1 MVQSEDN
8 FYEIDLN
15 DDIKVSQDD
24 QDKLKGDAT
33 LLTKYV
39 VLIWTLQLSLFAK
52 DVRPAPDILHRVF
65 LAHCSYRLGNTKRKV
80 NKFIEFEPPIYLL
93 KMRIEKSKRFLPTH
107 LCQEICSVN

>member
-33 LLTKYV
+33 LLTK
-39 VLIWTLQLSLFAK
+39 
-52 DVRPAPDILHRVF
+52 
-65 LAHCSYRLGNTKRKV
+65 
-80 NKFIEFEPPIYLL
+80 
-93 KMRIEKSKRFLPTH
+93 
-107 LCQEICSVN
+107 